1 MQAVYA
7 WLRRHPVLVDG
18 VFALIVAGPG
28 LGVVGSQSAP
38 RQDIL
43 FGVFAV
49 ALAIPVALRR
59 KYPTGAFAALL
70 VIGGIS
76 VFALP
81 HPFESD
87 VTILIGLYTL
97 AAYRPRRLSLPGL
110 LVTLLG
116 SAVAIARWAPS
127 HHLFHSVYSL
137 GEVAAVFAGPA
148 LSAWLLGDLTRWRR
162 GYYEALEERAARL
175 EREHDAHA
183 QIAAAAERARIARE
197 LHDIVA
203 HNVSVMVVQ
212 ADGAGYAMDTAPGK
226 AKEAL
231 ETIARTGRQ
240 ALAEMRSLLGVLRS
254 AEEDPAELTPQPG
267 IDQVAGLL
275 EQARA
280 SGLPVSFA
288 VEGVPHRLPVGAAL
302 AAYRVVQ
309 ESLTNARKHAG
320 PTATAAVTLRFWE
333 DQLVIKVTDDG
344 RGALAPPAGRAGSGK
359 GGGMSGD
366 DGTPGHGL
374 VGMRER
380 VEAFGG
386 EVVTGPRPGGGWRV
400 VATLPLTGP
409 VGVTP

>member
-1 MQAVYA
+1 
-7 WLRRHPVLVDG
+7 
-18 VFALIVAGPG
+18 
-28 LGVVGSQSAP
+28 
-38 RQDIL
+38 
-43 FGVFAV
+43 
-49 ALAIPVALRR
+49 
-59 KYPTGAFAALL
+59 
-70 VIGGIS
+70 
-76 VFALP
+76 
-81 HPFESD
+81 
-87 VTILIGLYTL
+87 
-97 AAYRPRRLSLPGL
+97 
-110 LVTLLG
+110 
-116 SAVAIARWAPS
+116 
-127 HHLFHSVYSL
+127 
-137 GEVAAVFAGPA
+137 
-148 LSAWLLGDLTRWRR
+148 
-162 GYYEALEERAARL
+162 
-175 EREHDAHA
+175 
-183 QIAAAAERARIARE
+183 
-197 LHDIVA
+197 
-203 HNVSVMVVQ
+203 MVVQ
-212 ADGAGYAMDTAPGK
+212 ADGAGYAMDAAPGQ

-288 VEGVPHRLPVGAAL
+288 VEGVPHPLPVGAAL

-320 PTATAAVTLRFWE
+320 PTATAAVTLRFCE

-344 RGALAPPAGRAGSGK
+344 RGANAHPGGTADGRAGSGK

-386 EVVTGPRPGGGWRV
+386 KVVTGPRPGGGWRV

-409 VGVTP
+409 AGATS